1 MGINIVDYVEEVV
14 LVFYS
19 VTFQKII
26 YLTAIGVIIGA
37 IVGFT
42 SVLGFDLDGSV
53 FVLSMFLSILS
64 VYATAMYA
72 ELYHI
77 REAINQER
85 KRR

>member
-1 MGINIVDYVEEVV
+1 
-14 LVFYS
+14 VFYS

-26 YLTAIGVIIGA
+26 YLTGIGIIIGA
-37 IVGFT
+37 IVGFS
-42 SVLGFDLDGSV
+42 SVLGFGLDGSV

-77 REAINQER
+77 REAINKQR
-85 KRR
+85 KDL

>member
-1 MGINIVDYVEEVV
+1 M
-14 LVFYS
+14 FYS

-26 YLTAIGVIIGA
+26 YLTGIGIIIGA
-37 IVGFT
+37 IVGFS
-42 SVLGFDLDGSV
+42 SVLGFGLDGSV

-77 REAINQER
+77 REAINKQR
-85 KRR
+85 KDL

>member
-1 MGINIVDYVEEVV
+1 
-14 LVFYS
+14 VFYS
-19 VTFQKII
+19 VTLQKII
-26 YLTAIGVIIGA
+26 FLTGIGVIIGA

-77 REAINQER
+77 REAINKQR
-85 KRR
+85 KEK

>member
-1 MGINIVDYVEEVV
+1 M
-14 LVFYS
+14 FYS
-19 VTFQKII
+19 VTLQKII
-26 YLTAIGVIIGA
+26 FLTGIGVIIGA

-77 REAINQER
+77 REAINKQR
-85 KRR
+85 KEKK

>member
-1 MGINIVDYVEEVV
+1 M
-14 LVFYS
+14 FYS
-19 VTFQKII
+19 VTLQKII
-26 YLTAIGVIIGA
+26 FLTGIGIIIGA

-42 SVLGFDLDGSV
+42 SVLGFELDGSV

-77 REAINQER
+77 REAINKQR
-85 KRR
+85 KEK

>member
-1 MGINIVDYVEEVV
+1 M
-14 LVFYS
+14 FYS

-26 YLTAIGVIIGA
+26 FLTGIGIIIGA
-37 IVGFT
+37 IVGFS
-42 SVLGFDLDGSV
+42 SVLGFGLDGSV

-77 REAINQER
+77 REAINKQR
-85 KRR
+85 KEL